1 MNIAI
6 SGFTQSPEI
15 KNFIYNNFNVSE
27 IIDDNVKFLI
37 TRENIDNIDYKSSK
51 IKQAMQKNLPIVSF
65 EDFKIKNSVII
76 KQFKNLE
83 YK

>member
-37 TRENIDNIDYKSSK
+37 ARENIDNIECKSSK
-51 IKQAMQKNLPIVSF
+51 IKQAMQKNLPIISF
-65 EDFKIKNSVII
+65 EDFKIKNSIII
-76 KQFKNLE
+76 K
-83 YK
+83 